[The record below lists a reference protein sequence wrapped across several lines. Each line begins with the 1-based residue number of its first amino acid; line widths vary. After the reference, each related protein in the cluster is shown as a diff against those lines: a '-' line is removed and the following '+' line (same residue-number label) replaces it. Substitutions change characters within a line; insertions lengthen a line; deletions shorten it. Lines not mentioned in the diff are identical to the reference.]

1 MGVPPLCTFKQHLL
15 ANSVFH
21 LFIALS
27 LCLQVPIFQNY
38 YLCLGYVA
46 MTVYC
51 YSIGTVSGTIVGTL
65 GVILYCLLI
74 SGLRG
79 MPGWAMGNLFLGI
92 IMGITFKCVKKIKR
106 PIIETIISVIV
117 IIAATAIAMLVI
129 KSYVEC
135 LLYSQPFLL
144 RVGTNIYAFIADA
157 FVIIVSLP
165 ICRTIEPYINKIL
178 KKNV

>member
-1 MGVPPLCTFKQHLL
+1 MKKNAIKTITINAMGI
-15 ANSVFH
+15 A
-21 LFIALS
+21 LFVVLS
-27 LCLQVPIFQNY
+27 LCLQVPVFQNY

-51 YSIGTVSGTIVGTL
+51 YSIGTASGTIVGTL

-92 IMGITFKCVKKIKR
+92 IMGITFKLVRKIKKTV
-106 PIIETIISVIV
+106 IETIISAVV

-129 KSYVEC
+129 KSCVEC
-135 LLYSQPFLL
+135 LLYSQPFMV
-144 RVGTNIYAFIADA
+144 RAATNMYAFIADA

-165 ICRTIEPYINKIL
+165 ICRILEPHIL
-178 KKNV
+178 KIVKKF